1 MEKKKICID
10 AGHYGK
16 YNRSPV
22 VPEYYESDMVWKL
35 HLMQKEIL
43 EGYGFEVILTRGSQ
57 AADRELYSRGYAA
70 KGCMLFISDH
80 SNACSREEVDYPVVY
95 HGHDNIGGCSV
106 PSREPAVVIA
116 SAMGTAQ
123 AGRTATRRNSSGGE
137 YYGVLRGA
145 RAAGLSDY
153 YIIEHSFHTNAR
165 MTRWLLDDANLRKLA
180 EAECRAIAEHYGMAG
195 GGAGDKGGM
204 TKITGKPEAT
214 VGQMAAYI
222 KAKNPGVAQPV
233 LDMLPL
239 YLSEGE
245 AENIRG
251 DVAFAQSCL
260 ETGNFAFGGSAVTL
274 GQNNFC
280 GMGVTAAGMK
290 GNSFGTPQL
299 GIRAQIQHLKAY
311 ASTARLKQEC
321 VDPRFGLVS
330 RGCAPYVEYLGMK
343 ENPKGKGWA
352 AGAGYG
358 EKILKILAAVLNAG
372 CAQDGSSQAGGGGQE
387 AGAPQEG
394 GGGQAPGEGAA
405 VPGGST
411 GFTPYLIT
419 TACDSLHIR
428 SGPGT
433 GYGIAGAIR
442 EPEGKKN
449 KYTIV
454 EEKGGWGRL
463 KSGAGWISLSYTSKA
478 GVPAGGTGFTPYLFT
493 TACDVLNIRSG
504 AGMDHRVVGAIREPE
519 GKKNKYTIVEEKDGW
534 GRLKS
539 GAGWVSLSYAR
550 KAP

>member
-1 MEKKKICID
+1 MEKKKICLD

-43 EGYGFEVILTRGSQ
+43 EGYGFEVILTRTSQ
-57 AADRELYSRGYAA
+57 ATDREVYDRGRAA
-70 KGCMLFISDH
+70 KGCVLFISDH

-95 HGHDNIGGCSV
+95 HGYDNIGNCSV
-106 PSREPAVVIA
+106 LAGKLAAVIA
-116 SAMGTAQ
+116 STMKTAQ
-123 AGRTATRRNSSGGE
+123 AGKTAIRRNDNGGE

-165 MTRWLLDDANLRKLA
+165 MTRWLLDDSNLRKLA
-180 EAECRAIAEHYGMAG
+180 EAECRVIAEHYGMSGSG
-195 GGAGDKGGM
+195 GEAVDKENM
-204 TKITGKPEAT
+204 TKITGKAEAT
-214 VGQMAAYI
+214 AGQMAAYI
-222 KAKNPGVAQPV
+222 KAKNPDVAQSV
-233 LDMLPL
+233 LDMLRL

-260 ETGNFAFGGSAVTL
+260 ETGNFAFKESAVTL
-274 GQNNFC
+274 DQNNFA
-280 GMGVTAAGMK
+280 GIGVTSNGMK
-290 GNSFGTPQL
+290 GNSWETPQL

-311 ASTARLKQEC
+311 ANTTKLKQDC
-321 VDPRFGLVS
+321 VDPRFNLVS
-330 RGCAPYVEYLGMK
+330 RGCAPYVEYLGMQ

-358 EKILKILAAVLNAG
+358 EKILKILAAVLNTG
-372 CAQDGSSQAGGGGQE
+372 DVQAGSGEPE
-387 AGAPQEG
+387 AGKELEECSKQQE
-394 GGGQAPGEGAA
+394 
-405 VPGGST
+405 S
-411 GFTPYLIT
+411 FTPYLIT
-419 TACDSLHIR
+419 TTCDDLNIR
-428 SGPGT
+428 SGAGT
-433 GYGIAGAIR
+433 EHRIVGEIR
-442 EPEGKKN
+442 ETAGKKN

-463 KSGAGWISLSYTSKA
+463 KSGAGWISLAYTKKVVTPVSS
-478 GVPAGGTGFTPYLFT
+478 TEFTPYLIT
-493 TACDVLNIRSG
+493 TTCDVLNIRSG
-504 AGMDHRVVGAIREPE
+504 AGIAHSVVGTIREPA

-539 GAGWVSLSYAR
+539 GAGWISLSYTR
-550 KAP
+550 KAS